1 MLDPSEADFHIQLY
15 QDRLKFTKGETY
27 RIKVIAKASAARKI
41 KIEVTDALGDYAN
54 IAEPI
59 IADLTTE
66 FATFTLEFTAEKDYR
81 NVKVAALL
89 GNLGG
94 TAADITVT
102 FDAFIIEKVV

>member
-1 MLDPSEADFHIQLY
+1 M
-15 QDRLKFTKGETY
+15 
-27 RIKVIAKASAARKI
+27 VAKASAARKI

-59 IADLTTE
+59 VADLTTE
-66 FATFTLEFTAEKDYR
+66 YAVFTLEFTVNQDYK

-94 TAADITVT
+94 TASDITVT
-102 FDAFIIEKVV
+102 FDAFIIEKVS